1 MDSICG
7 NYTFDH
13 WWGSSAA
20 TSFLTVPRCVR
31 RSLLLLPPTLLLQA
45 GAPLQVMAVAAWK
58 RRKEKTLRES
68 RTNQIIVLTSME
80 MRESRRVCIL

>member
-7 NYTFDH
+7 NSTFDH
-13 WWGSSAA
+13 WWDSS
-20 TSFLTVPRCVR
+20 TTTTFLTVPSCVR

-58 RRKEKTLRES
+58 RRREKTLRES
-68 RTNQIIVLTSME
+68 RASQIIVLTSMK
-80 MRESRRVCIL
+80 MRESRRV